1 MKTIKFW
8 LSAIRLRTLPLSLSG
23 IIVAASIAHYNGF
36 FDVKILVLAILTTL
50 SYQILSNLANDYGDG
65 IKGTDDNNRVGP
77 ERAIQS
83 GAISPDNMF
92 AAIRIC
98 ILIAIG
104 LSFSLIFYAFGVYD
118 FMYSIIFFI
127 LAIVSIIASIRYT
140 IGKSAYGYRAL
151 GDIFVFMFFGLL
163 SLIGGYFLF
172 SKQLDHVVVLPAI
185 AIGLLSASVLNINN
199 MRDLES
205 DRASNKI
212 TVAVK
217 LGANKVKLYH
227 YFLIIGAI
235 ATLVAFS
242 ILYFTGYNDLIF
254 YVAFIPLIMHLLK
267 VYRTA
272 DLKLLDSEL
281 KKVAI
286 STFLLS
292 LLLGLGIIL

>member
-1 MKTIKFW
+1 MKTIKLW

-23 IIVAASIAHYNGF
+23 IIVAACIAHYNGF

-65 IKGTDDNNRVGP
+65 IKGTDDTNRVGP

-118 FMYSIIFFI
+118 FVYSIIFFI
-127 LAIVSIIASIRYT
+127 LAIISIIASIRYT
-140 IGKSAYGYRAL
+140 VGESAYGYRAL
-151 GDIFVFMFFGLL
+151 GDIFVFIFFGLL

-172 SKQLDHVVVLPAI
+172 SKQIDHIVVLPAI
-185 AIGLLSASVLNINN
+185 AIGMLSASVLNINN

-205 DRASNKI
+205 DRVSNKI

-227 YFLIIGAI
+227 YFLVVGAI
-235 ATLVAFS
+235 VTMIAFS

-254 YVAFIPLIMHLLK
+254 YVAFIPLIIHLWK
-267 VYRTA
+267 VYRTS

-292 LLLGLGIIL
+292 LLLGIGIVL